1 MFSVY
6 CLQQKEYFDFVSDRL
21 CKKVV
26 RTSEVG
32 AKKKKQQNKNLA
44 ETYCIN
50 QCS

>member
-1 MFSVY
+1 MFSIY

-32 AKKKKQQNKNLA
+32 AKKKQQNKNPA
-44 ETYCIN
+44 KTYCTN

>member
-1 MFSVY
+1 MFSIY

-32 AKKKKQQNKNLA
+32 AKKKTTKQKPCKNLL
-44 ETYCIN
+44 Y
-50 QCS
+50 